1 MLSSAPARA
10 GGFTLI
16 ELLVGLTLM
25 ALLLTLA
32 APNLSQWLANARIR
46 TTAEA
51 LVADLQF
58 AKSEAVRRN
67 TPVRFQLVDTLDAA
81 CVLTATSPHWVINL
95 DPAIDPAGVAGRC
108 DAAASDAVA
117 PFILRTRVGAE
128 GGSHTLQVRAAGA
141 GSFLFNGLGQAIR
154 LGNGRFDVSAP
165 AAGGCAADGGEL
177 NCLAVVVAPSGQIRT
192 CNPRFAPPDARA
204 C

>member
-1 MLSSAPARA
+1 MLNGKPARA
-10 GGFTLI
+10 AGFTLI

-32 APNLSQWLANARIR
+32 APNLSQWLTNARIR

-51 LVADLQF
+51 LVSDLQF

-67 TPVRFQLVDTLDAA
+67 TLVRFQLVDSLDAS
-81 CVLTATSPHWVINL
+81 CSLTPTSPHWVINL
-95 DPAIDPAGVAGRC
+95 DPGFDRDAVAGRC
-108 DAAASDAVA
+108 DHAASDTVA

-128 GGSHTLQVRAAGA
+128 GGSETLRVAAAGA
-141 GSFLFNGLGQAIR
+141 GTFLFNGLGLPVR
-154 LGNGRFDVSAP
+154 LNAGTFDISAP
-165 AAGGCAADGGEL
+165 AAGACAADGGEL
-177 NCLAVVVAPSGQIRT
+177 NCLRVVVAAAGQVRI
-192 CNPRFAPPDARA
+192 CNPRYARPDTRA